1 MISIQTAICSAVE
14 TNSGS
19 RPFLSGVVR
28 PYVEFATT
36 QILNEVL
43 DRASTNVIGRKFSM
57 IEELGAYAL
66 P

>member
-1 MISIQTAICSAVE
+1 MISIQTAICSAVDE
-14 TNSGS
+14 FWVS
-19 RPFLSGVVR
+19 PIFVR
-28 PYVEFATT
+28 RKTYVEFATT